1 VGGHAARD
9 HLTRGIQVDGD
20 LPALDPVEVRGPVRT
35 ARLVLRPFTP
45 DDVVALEAYAA
56 SPGARQHLAGSGSGS
71 GSDPGRMLADRLGW
85 TRLADVGDRLAL
97 AIELPAQGQRW
108 ARVVGEVHLLLRDPG
123 ARQAELGVVL
133 HEDARGAG
141 LAAEAADRI
150 LELAFAEAGVHRVAC
165 RVDAADTTAL
175 GLAERLGMR
184 REALLVHDR
193 WARGAWADTVVVAL
207 LDVEWAARKSLDGL

>member
-1 VGGHAARD
+1 M
-9 HLTRGIQVDGD
+9 DGD
-20 LPALDPVEVRGPVRT
+20 LPALDPVEVRGPLRT

-45 DDVVALEAYAA
+45 DDVVAVDAYAA
-56 SPGARQHLAGSGSGS
+56 APGARPHLAGPAT
-71 GSDPGRMLADRLGW
+71 DPARMLADRLGW
-85 TRLADVGDRLAL
+85 TRLAAVGDRLAL
-97 AIELPAQGQRW
+97 AIELPAAGPRP
-108 ARVVGEVHLLLRDPG
+108 ARVVGEVHLLLRDPV

-141 LAAEAADRI
+141 LAAEAADRV

-165 RVDAADTTAL
+165 RVDAADATAL

-193 WARGAWADTVVVAL
+193 WDRGAWADTVVVAL

>member
-1 VGGHAARD
+1 MGGHAARD
-9 HLTRGIQVDGD
+9 HLTGGIQVDGD

-56 SPGARQHLAGSGSGS
+56 SPGARPHLAGSR
-71 GSDPGRMLADRLGW
+71 SDPARMLADRLGW

-165 RVDAADTTAL
+165 RVDAADATAL
-175 GLAERLGMR
+175 GLAGHLGMR

>member
-1 VGGHAARD
+1 M
-9 HLTRGIQVDGD
+9 DGD

-35 ARLVLRPFTP
+35 SRLLLRPFTP
-45 DDVVALEAYAA
+45 DDVVALDAYAA
-56 SPGARQHLAGSGSGS
+56 SPGARPHLAGTA
-71 GSDPGRMLADRLGW
+71 SDPARMLAERRGW
-85 TRLADVGDRLAL
+85 TRLAAVGDRLAL
-97 AIELPAQGQRW
+97 AIELPAQGPRP

-133 HEDARGAG
+133 HDDARGAG
-141 LAAEAADRI
+141 LATEAAGRI

-175 GLAERLGMR
+175 ALAARLGMR

-193 WARGAWADTVVVAL
+193 WERGAWADTVVVAL
-207 LDVEWAARKSLDGL
+207 LDVEWAARTSLDGP

>member
-1 VGGHAARD
+1 
-9 HLTRGIQVDGD
+9 
-20 LPALDPVEVRGPVRT
+20 
-35 ARLVLRPFTP
+35 
-45 DDVVALEAYAA
+45 
-56 SPGARQHLAGSGSGS
+56 LAGSA
-71 GSDPGRMLADRLGW
+71 SDPARMLADRLGW

-133 HEDARGAG
+133 HEDVRGAG

-165 RVDAADTTAL
+165 RVDAADATAL

-193 WARGAWADTVVVAL
+193 WAGGAWADTVVVAL

>member
-1 VGGHAARD
+1 M
-9 HLTRGIQVDGD
+9 DGD

-35 ARLVLRPFTP
+35 PRLLLRPFTP
-45 DDVVALEAYAA
+45 DDVVALDAYAA
-56 SPGARQHLAGSGSGS
+56 SPGARPHLAGSAA
-71 GSDPGRMLADRLGW
+71 DPARMLAERLRW
-85 TRLADVGDRLAL
+85 TRLAAVGDRLAL
-97 AIELPAQGQRW
+97 AIELPAQGPRP

-133 HEDARGAG
+133 HDDARGAG
-141 LAAEAADRI
+141 LATEAAGRI

-175 GLAERLGMR
+175 ALAARLGMR

-193 WARGAWADTVVVAL
+193 WERGAWADTVVVAL
-207 LDVEWAARKSLDGL
+207 LDVEWAARTSLDGP

>member
-1 VGGHAARD
+1 M
-9 HLTRGIQVDGD
+9 DGD

-45 DDVVALEAYAA
+45 DDVVAVDAYAA
-56 SPGARQHLAGSGSGS
+56 SPGVRPHLAGNA
-71 GSDPGRMLADRLGW
+71 SDPARMLADRLGW
-85 TRLADVGDRLAL
+85 TRLAGVGDRLAL

-108 ARVVGEVHLLLRDPG
+108 SRVVGEVHLLLRDPG
-123 ARQAELGVVL
+123 ARQAELAVVL

>member
-1 VGGHAARD
+1 M
-9 HLTRGIQVDGD
+9 DGD

-45 DDVVALEAYAA
+45 DDVVAIESYAE
-56 SPGARQHLAGSGSGS
+56 SPGARPHLAGSAA
-71 GSDPGRMLADRLGW
+71 DPARMLADRLDW
-85 TRLADVGDRLAL
+85 TRLAGVGDRLAL

-133 HEDARGAG
+133 HEDVRGAG

-165 RVDAADTTAL
+165 RFDAADATAL

-193 WARGAWADTVVVAL
+193 WAGGAWADTVVVAL

>member
-1 VGGHAARD
+1 MGGHAARD
-9 HLTRGIQVDGD
+9 GLIRGIPVDGG
-20 LPALDPVEVRGPVRT
+20 LPALDPFEVRGPVRT

-45 DDVVALEAYAA
+45 DDVVELDAYAS
-56 SPGARQHLAGSGSGS
+56 SPGARPHLAGSAA
-71 GSDPGRMLADRLGW
+71 DPGRMLADRLGW
-85 TRLADVGDRLAL
+85 TRLAEVGDRLAL

-133 HEDARGAG
+133 HEDVRGAG

-165 RVDAADTTAL
+165 RVDAADATAL

-193 WARGAWADTVVVAL
+193 WVRGAWADTVVVAL
-207 LDVEWAARKSLDGL
+207 LDVEWAARTSLDGL

>member
-1 VGGHAARD
+1 M
-9 HLTRGIQVDGD
+9 DGD

-45 DDVVALEAYAA
+45 DDVVAIEAYAE
-56 SPGARQHLAGSGSGS
+56 SPGARPHLAGSPA
-71 GSDPGRMLADRLGW
+71 DPARMLADRLGW
-85 TRLADVGDRLAL
+85 TRLAGVGDRLAL

-133 HEDARGAG
+133 HEDVRGAG

-165 RVDAADTTAL
+165 RVDAADATAL

-193 WARGAWADTVVVAL
+193 WAGGAWADTVVVAL

>member
-1 VGGHAARD
+1 M
-9 HLTRGIQVDGD
+9 DGD

-35 ARLVLRPFTP
+35 PRLLLRPFTP
-45 DDVVALEAYAA
+45 DDVVALDAYAA
-56 SPGARQHLAGSGSGS
+56 SPGARPHLAGSAA
-71 GSDPGRMLADRLGW
+71 DPARMLAERLRW
-85 TRLADVGDRLAL
+85 TRLAAVGDRLAL
-97 AIELPAQGQRW
+97 AIELPAQGPRP

-133 HEDARGAG
+133 HDDARGAG
-141 LAAEAADRI
+141 LATEAAGRI

-165 RVDAADTTAL
+165 RVDAADAEAL

-193 WARGAWADTVVVAL
+193 WARGAWADTVVVAM

>member
-1 VGGHAARD
+1 VGGHPARD
-9 HLTRGIQVDGD
+9 RLTRGIPVDGD
-20 LPALDPVEVRGPVRT
+20 LPALDPVDVRGPVLT

-45 DDVVALEAYAA
+45 DDVVAIEAYAA
-56 SPGARQHLAGSGSGS
+56 SPGARPHVAGSSTE
-71 GSDPGRMLADRLGW
+71 PCRMLADRLGW

-108 ARVVGEVHLLLRDPG
+108 PRVVGEVHLLLRDPC

-133 HEDARGAG
+133 HEDVRGAG
-141 LAAEAADRI
+141 LATEAADRI

-165 RVDAADTTAL
+165 RVDAADAPAL
-175 GLAERLGMR
+175 ALAERLGMR

-193 WARGAWADTVVVAL
+193 WARGSWADTVVVAL

>member
-1 VGGHAARD
+1 M
-9 HLTRGIQVDGD
+9 DGD

-45 DDVVALEAYAA
+45 DDVVAIEAYAE
-56 SPGARQHLAGSGSGS
+56 SPGARPHLAGSAA
-71 GSDPGRMLADRLGW
+71 DPARMLADRLGW
-85 TRLADVGDRLAL
+85 TRLAGVGDRLAL

-133 HEDARGAG
+133 HEDVRGAG

-165 RVDAADTTAL
+165 RVDAADATAL

-193 WARGAWADTVVVAL
+193 WAGGAWADTVVVAL

>member
-1 VGGHAARD
+1 VGDDAARHD
-9 HLTRGIQVDGD
+9 LTRGIPVDGD

-35 ARLVLRPFTP
+35 ARLVLRPFVL

-56 SPGARQHLAGSGSGS
+56 APGARAHLAGSA
-71 GSDPGRMLADRLGW
+71 SDPERMLADRLGW
-85 TRLADVGDRLAL
+85 TRLAVVGDRLAL
-97 AIELPAQGQRW
+97 AVELPALGPRS
-108 ARVVGEVHLLLRDPG
+108 ARVVGEVHLRLRDPG

-141 LAAEAADRI
+141 LAAEAADRV

-165 RVDAADTTAL
+165 RVDAADATAL
-175 GLAERLGMR
+175 GLAGRLGMR

-193 WARGAWADTVVVAL
+193 WDHGAWADTVVVAL

>member
-1 VGGHAARD
+1 M
-9 HLTRGIQVDGD
+9 DGD
-20 LPALDPVEVRGPVRT
+20 LPALDPFEVRGPVRT

-45 DDVVALEAYAA
+45 DDVVALDAYAA
-56 SPGARQHLAGSGSGS
+56 SPGARPHLAGSS
-71 GSDPGRMLADRLGW
+71 SDPARMLGDRLGW

-123 ARQAELGVVL
+123 ARQAELGVVV
-133 HEDARGAG
+133 HEDVRGAG
-141 LAAEAADRI
+141 LATEAADRI
-150 LELAFAEAGVHRVAC
+150 LELAFAEVGVHRVAC
-165 RVDAADTTAL
+165 RVNAADSAAL

-207 LDVEWAARKSLDGL
+207 LDVEWAARQSLDGL

>member
-1 VGGHAARD
+1 M
-9 HLTRGIQVDGD
+9 DGD

-45 DDVVALEAYAA
+45 DDVVAVEAYAA
-56 SPGARQHLAGSGSGS
+56 SPGARPHLAGTAA
-71 GSDPGRMLADRLGW
+71 DPARMLADRLGW

-123 ARQAELGVVL
+123 ARQAELGIVL
-133 HEDARGAG
+133 HEDVRGAG

-193 WARGAWADTVVVAL
+193 WVRGAWADTVVVAL

>member
-1 VGGHAARD
+1 M
-9 HLTRGIQVDGD
+9 DGE

-35 ARLVLRPFTP
+35 SRLVLRPFTP
-45 DDVVALEAYAA
+45 DDVVAIEAYAE
-56 SPGARQHLAGSGSGS
+56 SPGARPHLAGSA
-71 GSDPGRMLADRLGW
+71 SDPARMLADRLGW
-85 TRLADVGDRLAL
+85 TRLAGVGDRLAL

-133 HEDARGAG
+133 HEDVRGAG

-165 RVDAADTTAL
+165 RVDAADATAL
-175 GLAERLGMR
+175 ALAERLGMR

-193 WARGAWADTVVVAL
+193 WAGGAWADTVVVAL